1 MRRNISST
9 GGRPRRLSASEEKA
23 MNARKKLHELLAG
36 SRALV
41 APAVFN
47 PLSAK
52 LAQAAGFEVLY
63 LGGGTLGYLK
73 CCLEANL
80 NITELTQAG
89 IEIRAACDL
98 PLILDAAA
106 GFGDPMHIHHT
117 IALAEAAGF
126 AAIEIEDQ
134 ILPKRAH
141 HHVGIEHMVPL
152 ELMVAKLREAVRARR
167 DPGFVLIARTNAVRQ
182 TGMDDAIVRA
192 RAYKEAGA
200 DVLYI
205 GARNP
210 DEARRIAREL
220 PPPFMFA
227 LAGHGAEAAG
237 MTLSELGQLGF
248 RILASSISA
257 WAFHRAL
264 KQSYDRLARGEPDP
278 LFAGTTH
285 KAEQE
290 ALHRTIGMEELLAIE
305 RATVEK

>member
-1 MRRNISST
+1 MTATRQLR
-9 GGRPRRLSASEEKA
+9 A
-23 MNARKKLHELLAG
+23 LLAG

-52 LAQAAGFEVLY
+52 LAEAAGFQVLY

-73 CCLEANL
+73 CSLEANL
-80 NITELTQAG
+80 NITELAQAG

-117 IALAEAAGF
+117 MGLAEAAGF

-141 HHVGIEHMVPL
+141 HHVGLEHMVPA
-152 ELMVAKLREAVRARR
+152 ELMAAKVREAVRARR
-167 DPGFVLIARTNAVRQ
+167 DPDFVVIARTNAVRQ
-182 TGMDDAIVRA
+182 TGLEDAIDRA

-210 DEARRIAREL
+210 EEARRIAAEL
-220 PPPFMFA
+220 PPPFMFS
-227 LAGHGAEAAG
+227 LPGHGGEAAG
-237 MTLSELGQLGF
+237 LTLPQLGDLGF
-248 RILASSISA
+248 RILASSIAA
-257 WAFHRAL
+257 WACHRAM
-264 KQSYDRLARGEPDP
+264 KRSYECLARAEPDP
-278 LFAGTTH
+278 AFAGTTH

-290 ALHRTIGMEELLAIE
+290 ALHRTIGMDRLLAIE